1 MRRTSS
7 TVLAVVATVML
18 GLLAGCGGSSSPGS
32 PGSPADS
39 GPATEFNPPGDIPDD
54 QVFVDFAVPGSSA
67 HMKVPEG
74 WSKTMAGDAVTFTDH
89 FNSVRVAMQP
99 LAQAPTVQ
107 SATSEEVPVLAKD
120 VARFQAGDVTSIQRG
135 GQPTILV
142 TYQQDSAPDSTTG
155 KVVRDAVERYEYWK
169 NGQEVVL
176 TLSGPKGADNV
187 DPWRIISDSVT
198 WK

>member
-7 TVLAVVATVML
+7 TALTVAASAVML
-18 GLLAGCGGSSSPGS
+18 GLLAACGGSSSPGS
-32 PGSPADS
+32 PSSSA
-39 GPATEFNPPGDIPDD
+39 PATEFNPPGDIPDD
-54 QVFVDFAVPGSSA
+54 QVFVDFVVPGSSA
-67 HMKVPEG
+67 HVKVPEG
-74 WSKTMAGDAVTFTDH
+74 WSKTTSGDAVTFTDH
-89 FNSVRVAMQP
+89 FNSVHVAVQP
-99 LAQAPTVQ
+99 STQAPTVQ
-107 SATSEEVPVLAKD
+107 SATSEEVPALAND
-120 VARFQAGDVTSIQRG
+120 VSRFQAGDVTTIQRG
-135 GQPTILV
+135 GQTAILV

-187 DPWRIISDSVT
+187 DPWRLISDSVT